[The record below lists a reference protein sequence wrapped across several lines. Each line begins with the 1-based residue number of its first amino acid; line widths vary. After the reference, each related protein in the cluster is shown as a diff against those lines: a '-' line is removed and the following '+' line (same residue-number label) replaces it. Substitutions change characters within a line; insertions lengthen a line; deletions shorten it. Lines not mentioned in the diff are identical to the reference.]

1 MIKHTLAALA
11 LTAAVAQPAQAN
23 DDFGKLLVG
32 IIGAVLIDK
41 FNTPAH
47 HGYVNDHTVVMP
59 QHNPHNS
66 PALPGYAR
74 GLDNPNRVCTT
85 ETERR
90 SQVVI
95 IRELNCY
102 GEILSVRRQPR
113 Y

>member
-1 MIKHTLAALA
+1 MIKHTLAAVA

-23 DDFGKLLVG
+23 DDFGKLLIG
-32 IIGAVLIDK
+32 ILGAVLIDQI
-41 FNTPAH
+41 NTSSH
-47 HGYVNDHTVVMP
+47 SGYVNNHTVVMP
-59 QHNPHNS
+59 QHNPNNS

-74 GLDNPNRVCTT
+74 GLDNPDRVCTT

-90 SQVVI
+90 AQIVI

-102 GEILSVRRQPR
+102 GEILTVRRQPR